1 MNFIHFHSFSSR
13 IVEQFRLLCFIQF
26 CHIIFRR
33 VFPPFWSGLA
43 HHHVCT
49 WFLSIG
55 FCFFFSTHSPSAAPI
70 ERISW
75 TQCTLLSALQL
86 SAIYFKQIDFVKRV
100 FCLMDKYFTDIITNM
115 LCALEII
122 WFIYFTYLNIQAKF
136 MTTLSKLYF
145 RTWKLYLLWYENK
158 YSVQQE
164 KRPLISQLLWQLGFP
179 PVKQTIPFK
188 MHFFS
193 FHTEEPTSC
202 SLPEQSIPRQPDGQT
217 QTHSWRFTVPPLRH
231 FKGHSEELIKQ
242 DRSGGRDVADVLAER
257 GFMQKNHIFVTSIRS
272 TSFDRSIIGIC
283 RRQVLGYIRIPPS
296 LISPKRWIPTD
307 VFLTFFLPTLP
318 CLWEGFFRPSSP
330 TPPSNIYFF
339 HPSRQPLNRPR
350 QVLFSFWFRW
360 SYLAWAYFDNVMLL
374 TYYISCTFL
383 DILSPLSLDVKNTWT
398 LGNLFCRN
406 VRRSRHILLRTE
418 RIRVLRG
425 QFARTVTW
433 CDNESWGHLFLLRD
447 ARIQTSWFSC
457 STFIVRA
464 TYPFCKL

>member
-1 MNFIHFHSFSSR
+1 
-13 IVEQFRLLCFIQF
+13 
-26 CHIIFRR
+26 
-33 VFPPFWSGLA
+33 
-43 HHHVCT
+43 
-49 WFLSIG
+49 
-55 FCFFFSTHSPSAAPI
+55 
-70 ERISW
+70 
-75 TQCTLLSALQL
+75 
-86 SAIYFKQIDFVKRV
+86 
-100 FCLMDKYFTDIITNM
+100 MDKYFTDIVTNM

-283 RRQVLGYIRIPPS
+283 RRQVLGDIRIPPS
-296 LISPKRWIPTD
+296 LIFPKRWIPTD

-418 RIRVLRG
+418 RIRVVAWTVCKNSDMMWQWKLRS
-425 QFARTVTW
+425 FVPASWRTNSNQLIFMQHVY
-433 CDNESWGHLFLLRD
+433 CPRDLSFLQALER
-447 ARIQTSWFSC
+447 AGFRGTLSLQHVPGSC
-457 STFIVRA
+457 PLNMFPSVWH
-464 TYPFCKL
+464 P